1 MPQKCEIYV
10 IIKPSFKKGQTMKK
24 IIIAALAVVLVLVA
38 YLAQV
43 AYMGK
48 LNQQFFEQ
56 NIKPNDFVSFE
67 NVEFK
72 KGFFTSKASFEGRI
86 KAESYQLASSAEFG
100 EWLTFSV
107 DMELKNNALAKDN
120 VIIKVQS
127 PVFAAFQE
135 IFSGLEMDF
144 NENLLDIRAGVSLFG
159 KVSVRTKIAD
169 IDFKEG
175 ENSFKLVGASGQSE
189 LDLSGKMLKSSAEI
203 KDFTFVDASGY
214 APISFTMSDLAY
226 EEDYGKGVSIM
237 EYFAGAAVADGK
249 GSVRSVKVDD
259 ISLSELAFT
268 WQSAKTQNQSL
279 PEAGEMLASKVNIS
293 IKSVESPM
301 MQINLDDIKG
311 EFEIEN
317 ESMEF
322 VQAFY
327 AGEFGAIL
335 PDDMLQIFFATQP
348 VVKFSNTFNSKGK
361 KFSSNGDLQGT
372 SSNYAFRYNAQSEAK
387 LSEIFPPFMF
397 IGIDNFFVQNGDNYS
412 LDFKFESD
420 FNLSKMSVNG
430 EEINFNSDK
439 IIFDDEG
446 EKKNNP
452 KNPML
457 P

>member
-127 PVFAAFQE
+127 PIFAALQE
-135 IFSGLEMDF
+135 VFVGSKVEF
-144 NENLLDIRAGVSLFG
+144 NENLLDIRASVSLFG
-159 KVSVRTKIAD
+159 KVSVRTKVAD

-175 ENSFKLVGASGQSE
+175 ENSFKLAGVGSQTE

-226 EEDYGKGVSIM
+226 EEDYGKGVSIT

-249 GSVRSVKVDD
+249 GSVKSVKIDD
-259 ISLSELAFT
+259 ISLLELAFT
-268 WQSAKTQNQSL
+268 SQSAKSKNQSL
-279 PEAGEMLASKVNIS
+279 PDAGEMLASKVNIS

-301 MQINLDDIKG
+301 MQIKLDDIKG
-311 EFEIEN
+311 EFEVEN
-317 ESMEF
+317 VSMEF

-372 SSNYAFRYNAQSEAK
+372 SSNYTFRYNAQSEAK

-446 EKKNNP
+446 EKKNSP

>member
-67 NVEFK
+67 NVKFE

-86 KAESYQLASSAEFG
+86 KAEAYQLASSAEFG

-120 VIIKVQS
+120 VIIKLQS
-127 PVFAAFQE
+127 PIFAAIQE

-159 KVSVRTKIAD
+159 KVSVRTKVAD

-175 ENSFKLVGASGQSE
+175 ENSFKLVGASVQSE

-203 KDFTFVDASGY
+203 KDFTFVDASEY

-226 EEDYGKGVSIM
+226 EENYGKVSIM

-249 GSVRSVKVDD
+249 GSVKSVKVDD

-268 WQSAKTQNQSL
+268 SQSAKTQNQSL
-279 PEAGEMLASKVNIS
+279 PEAGEMLASKINIS
-293 IKSVESPM
+293 VKSVESPM
-301 MQINLDDIKG
+301 MQIKLDDIKG
-311 EFEIEN
+311 EFEVEN
-317 ESMEF
+317 VSMEF

-397 IGIDNFFVQNGDNYS
+397 IGIDNFFVQNGDKYS

-446 EKKNNP
+446 EKKNSP

>member
-48 LNQQFFEQ
+48 LNQQFFEH
-56 NIKPNDFVSFE
+56 NIQPNDFVAFE
-67 NVEFK
+67 NVKFE

-86 KAESYQLASSAEFG
+86 KAEPYQLASSA

-107 DMELKNNALAKDN
+107 DMEFKNNAFATDN

-127 PVFAAFQE
+127 PVFAALQE
-135 IFSGLEMDF
+135 VFLGSKAKF

-159 KVSVRTKIAD
+159 KASVRTKIAD

-203 KDFTFVDASGY
+203 KDFTFVDASEY

-226 EEDYGKGVSIM
+226 EENYGKGVSIM

-249 GSVRSVKVDD
+249 GSVKSVKVDD

-268 WQSAKTQNQSL
+268 SQSAKTQNQSL
-279 PEAGEMLASKVNIS
+279 PEAGEMLASKINIS
-293 IKSVESPM
+293 VKSVESPM
-301 MQINLDDIKG
+301 MQIKLDDIKG
-311 EFEIEN
+311 EFEVEN
-317 ESMEF
+317 VSMEF

-446 EKKNNP
+446 EKKNSP

>member
-1 MPQKCEIYV
+1 
-10 IIKPSFKKGQTMKK
+10 MKK

-67 NVEFK
+67 NVKFE

-86 KAESYQLASSAEFG
+86 KAESYQLASSAELG

-107 DMELKNNALAKDN
+107 DMELKNNAFAKDN

-203 KDFTFVDASGY
+203 KDFTFVDA
-214 APISFTMSDLAY
+214 PTSFTMSDLAY
-226 EEDYGKGVSIM
+226 EENYGKGVSIM
-237 EYFAGAAVADGK
+237 EYFAGVAVADGK
-249 GSVRSVKVDD
+249 GSIRSVKVDD

-268 WQSAKTQNQSL
+268 SQSAKTQNQSL

-301 MQINLDDIKG
+301 MQIKLDDIKG
-311 EFEIEN
+311 EFEVEN
-317 ESMEF
+317 VSMEF

-361 KFSSNGDLQGT
+361 KFNSNGDLQGT

-397 IGIDNFFVQNGDNYS
+397 IGIDNFFVQNGDKYS

-420 FNLSKMSVNG
+420 FNVSKMSVNG

-446 EKKNNP
+446 EKKNSP